1 MIPDYEQQLDALFIE
16 AFPCGSPAVA
26 DWAQIKFELQTRRK
40 EMGGVRKEVVE
51 FARMMERVLRENDH
65 KSGWDVL
72 NITELFLMITR
83 EYDEAHMAYSEY
95 IDSGDEHHIQ
105 NLCREAIDIANC
117 CMFLCHNYS
126 NEVR

>member
-51 FARMMERVLRENDH
+51 FARMMEIGRA
-65 KSGWDVL
+65 S
-72 NITELFLMITR
+72 
-83 EYDEAHMAYSEY
+83 
-95 IDSGDEHHIQ
+95 
-105 NLCREAIDIANC
+105 CRER
-117 CMFLCHNYS
+117 
-126 NEVR
+126 V